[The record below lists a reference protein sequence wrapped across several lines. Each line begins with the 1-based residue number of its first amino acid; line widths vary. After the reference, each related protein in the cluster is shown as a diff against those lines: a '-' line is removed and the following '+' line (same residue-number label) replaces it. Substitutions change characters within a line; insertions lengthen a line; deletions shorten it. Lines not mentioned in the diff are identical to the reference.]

1 MSRKDKKPK
10 ETIEFIENI
19 LLQNHIKYQNT
30 SELNNCN

>member
-19 LLQNHIKYQNT
+19 LLQNHIKIGRAHV
-30 SELNNCN
+30 